1 MCMNKIKLDDRL
13 KIAAEYVRHG
23 SVAVDIGTDHAYLPV
38 YLVQNGI
45 CERTIACDVN
55 ELPLESAKKTI
66 ELYELSDKIEVRLS
80 NGLCEIDSNE
90 CDDIVIC
97 GMGGELIAN
106 ILENCEWIKNDKYN
120 LILNPMT
127 KADKLREYLA
137 KNGFTIKSENAAESH
152 KKHYTIMNV
161 VYSGEITVPDLKYI
175 YFGKL
180 LDNKSDAC
188 KQLIE
193 MTVNQLRK
201 KTRGMDEKTA
211 FEIEQLILEILE
223 EI

>member
-1 MCMNKIKLDDRL
+1 MNKIKLDDRL

-23 SVAVDIGTDHAYLPV
+23 SIAADIGTDHAYLPV

-45 CERTIACDVN
+45 CEQALACDVN
-55 ELPLESAKKTI
+55 KLPLESAKKTI

-80 NGLCEIDSNE
+80 NGLCEINSNE
-90 CDDIVIC
+90 CDDVVIC

-106 ILENCEWIKNDKYN
+106 ILENCNWIKSDKYN

-137 KNGFTIKSENAAESH
+137 KNGFKIKSETAAESH
-152 KKHYTIMNV
+152 QKHYTIMNV
-161 VYSGEITVPDLKYI
+161 AYNGEITVPDLKYI
-175 YFGKL
+175 YFGKV
-180 LDNKSDAC
+180 LDDKSDAA
-188 KQLIE
+188 KKLIE
-193 MTVNQLRK
+193 MTISQLRK
-201 KTRGMDEKTA
+201 KARGMDEKSA
-211 FEIEQLILEILE
+211 LSIEKLIFEILE

>member
-23 SVAVDIGTDHAYLPV
+23 SIAADIGTDHAYLPV

-45 CERTIACDVN
+45 CERALACDVN
-55 ELPLESAKKTI
+55 KLPLESAKKTI

-80 NGLCEIDSNE
+80 NGLCEINSNE
-90 CDDIVIC
+90 CDDVVIC

-106 ILENCEWIKNDKYN
+106 ILENCNWIKSDKYN

-137 KNGFTIKSENAAESH
+137 KNGFKIKSETAAESH
-152 KKHYTIMNV
+152 QKHYTIMNV

-175 YFGKL
+175 YFGKV
-180 LDNKSDAC
+180 LDDKSDAA
-188 KQLIE
+188 KKLIE
-193 MTVNQLRK
+193 MTISQLRK
-201 KTRGMDEKTA
+201 KARGMDEKSA
-211 FEIEQLILEILE
+211 LSIEKLIFEILE

>member
-45 CERTIACDVN
+45 CERAIACDVN
-55 ELPLESAKKTI
+55 ALPLESAKKTI
-66 ELYELSDKIEVRLS
+66 GIYELSNKIEVRLS
-80 NGLCEIDSNE
+80 NGLCEINANE
-90 CDDIVIC
+90 CSDMVIC

-106 ILENCEWIKNDKYN
+106 ILENCDWIKNDKYN

-127 KADKLREYLA
+127 KADKLRVFLA
-137 KNGFTIKSENAAESH
+137 KNGFTIKSETAAESH

-161 VYSGEITVPDLKYI
+161 YYSGEITVPDLKYT

-180 LDNKSDAC
+180 LDDKSNVC
-188 KQLIE
+188 KQLIK

-201 KTRGMDEKTA
+201 KAKGMDEKTA

>member
-1 MCMNKIKLDDRL
+1 MNKIKLDDRL

-23 SVAVDIGTDHAYLPV
+23 SIAADIGTDHAYLPV

-45 CERTIACDVN
+45 CERALACDVN
-55 ELPLESAKKTI
+55 KLPLESAKKTI

-80 NGLCEIDSNE
+80 NGLCEINSNE
-90 CDDIVIC
+90 CDDVVIC

-106 ILENCEWIKNDKYN
+106 ILENCNWMKSDKYN

-137 KNGFTIKSENAAESH
+137 KNGFKIKSETAAESH
-152 KKHYTIMNV
+152 QKHYTIMNV

-175 YFGKL
+175 YFGKV
-180 LDNKSDAC
+180 LDDKSDAA
-188 KQLIE
+188 KKLIE
-193 MTVNQLRK
+193 MTISQLRK
-201 KTRGMDEKTA
+201 KARGMDEKSA
-211 FEIEQLILEILE
+211 LSIEKLIFEILE

>member
-1 MCMNKIKLDDRL
+1 MNKIKLDDRL

-23 SVAVDIGTDHAYLPV
+23 SIAADIGTDHAYLPV

-45 CERTIACDVN
+45 CEQALACDVN
-55 ELPLESAKKTI
+55 KLPLESAKKTI

-80 NGLCEIDSNE
+80 NGLCEINSNE
-90 CDDIVIC
+90 CDDVVIC

-106 ILENCEWIKNDKYN
+106 ILENCNWIKSDKYN

-137 KNGFTIKSENAAESH
+137 KNGFKIKSETAAESH
-152 KKHYTIMNV
+152 QKHYTIMNV
-161 VYSGEITVPDLKYI
+161 AYNGETTVPDLKYI
-175 YFGKL
+175 YFGKV
-180 LDNKSDAC
+180 LDDKSDAA
-188 KQLIE
+188 KKLIE
-193 MTVNQLRK
+193 MTISQHRK
-201 KTRGMDEKTA
+201 KARGMDEKSA
-211 FEIEQLILEILE
+211 LSIEKLIFEILE

>member
-23 SVAVDIGTDHAYLPV
+23 SIAADIGTDHAYLPV

-45 CERTIACDVN
+45 CEQALACDVN
-55 ELPLESAKKTI
+55 KLPLESAKKTI

-80 NGLCEIDSNE
+80 NGLCEINSNE
-90 CDDIVIC
+90 CDDVVIC

-106 ILENCEWIKNDKYN
+106 ILENCNWIKSSKYN

-137 KNGFTIKSENAAESH
+137 KNGFKIKSETAAESH
-152 KKHYTIMNV
+152 QKHYTIMNV
-161 VYSGEITVPDLKYI
+161 AYNGEITVPDLKYI
-175 YFGKL
+175 YFGKV
-180 LDNKSDAC
+180 LDDKSDAS
-188 KQLIE
+188 KKLIE
-193 MTVNQLRK
+193 MTISQLRK
-201 KTRGMDEKTA
+201 KARGMDEKSA
-211 FEIEQLILEILE
+211 LSIEKLIFEILE

>member
-1 MCMNKIKLDDRL
+1 MKKIKLDDRL

-23 SVAVDIGTDHAYLPV
+23 SIAADIGTDHAYLPV

-45 CERTIACDVN
+45 CEQALACDVN
-55 ELPLESAKKTI
+55 KLPLESAKKTI

-80 NGLCEIDSNE
+80 NGLCEINSNE
-90 CDDIVIC
+90 CDDVVIC

-106 ILENCEWIKNDKYN
+106 ILENCNWIKSDKYN

-137 KNGFTIKSENAAESH
+137 KNGFKIKSETAAESH
-152 KKHYTIMNV
+152 QKHYTIMNV
-161 VYSGEITVPDLKYI
+161 AYNGEITVPDLKYT

-180 LDNKSDAC
+180 LDDKSNVC
-188 KQLIE
+188 KQLIK

-201 KTRGMDEKTA
+201 KARGMDEKSA
-211 FEIEQLILEILE
+211 LSIEKLIFEILE